1 MKHFNKIL
9 FLFLIIS
16 TISCTS
22 VEPGHK
28 GVEVSWG
35 GETNMTKIYN
45 EGLHSGVKWIFDDMV
60 EYDCRE
66 KTTVVKFEFNDV
78 NNMITGVEIAVDYSY
93 NPEKVNILHTKIKD
107 FETKLEKT
115 IKSAAKEV
123 IPNYTAVD
131 LNLTKRGDAENKLS
145 KILEIELPNFYALFY
160 RVQITDVDIPK
171 SISDQAQLTAEQIE
185 KNKLASQMA
194 EEKTNLAD
202 AVVAEAKG
210 RAEAAK
216 YEAQRLNQ
224 VTSPQMLKFKE
235 LEVLME
241 YAKQGISPYGSN
253 NVFGNTNSLLFSRNL
268 DGGK

>member
-1 MKHFNKIL
+1 MKKFLLLLFIL
-9 FLFLIIS
+9 PLL
-16 TISCTS
+16 TACES
-22 VEPGHK
+22 VDPGHK

-35 GETNMTKIYN
+35 GETNLDRIYT
-45 EGLHSGVKWIFDDMV
+45 EGLHGGLHWMFDDLV

-66 KTTVVKFEFNDV
+66 KTIVLKFEFNDI

-93 NPEKVNILHTKIKD
+93 NSEKVNILHTKIKD

-131 LNLTKRGDAENKLS
+131 LNLTKRGDAELKLS
-145 KILEIELPNFYALFY
+145 KILETELPNFYAMFY

-171 SISDQAQLTAEQIE
+171 TISDQAKLTAEQIE

-216 YEAQRLNQ
+216 YEAQRLQ
-224 VTSPQMLKFKE
+224 AITTPQMLKFKE
-235 LEVLME
+235 LEVMLE
-241 YAKQGISPYGSN
+241 YAKQGKSPYGEN
-253 NVFGNTNSLLFSRNL
+253 NIFGNVPTLLKNIN
-268 DGGK
+268 